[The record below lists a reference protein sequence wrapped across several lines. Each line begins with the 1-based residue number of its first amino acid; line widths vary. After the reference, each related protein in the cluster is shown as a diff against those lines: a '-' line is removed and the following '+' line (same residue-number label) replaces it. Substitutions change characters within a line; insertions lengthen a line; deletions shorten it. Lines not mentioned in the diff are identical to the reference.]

1 MRKKSLFFAF
11 PVFFL
16 LKKIQ
21 LQFIVSP
28 TVWTTPGNTAMKKH
42 KRHSFT
48 LIELLAVIGLL
59 ALLIGIFTP
68 AFSRMMQGS
77 QVDQTSSKF
86 KTGMEVAQAKAVASR
101 KYVAMIIPSV
111 ASEAD
116 PQFRPYCNGGYRL
129 AYVKR
134 DGNEYVFDSWVPGQQ
149 WSNMVDGA
157 MLVRILRRKDWY
169 NTAGDNDSGV
179 KGLNTKPED
188 AATATVNLA
197 SESDDKL
204 TGYDILTEVTVP
216 SEGISDED
224 DIKLIGSE
232 NLRAIVFTPFGGC
245 AGGDEPLLL
254 FFTEALLNDGT
265 YAYSNMDNFLVLK
278 LNPITGKVVYLS
290 MEDGDE

>member
-1 MRKKSLFFAF
+1 
-11 PVFFL
+11 
-16 LKKIQ
+16 
-21 LQFIVSP
+21 
-28 TVWTTPGNTAMKKH
+28 MKKY
-42 KRHSFT
+42 RIHSFT

-68 AFSRMMQGS
+68 AFSRMMQGN
-77 QVDQTSSKF
+77 QVDQMSSKF

-101 KYVAMIIPSV
+101 KYVAMIIPTV

-116 PQFRPYCNGGYRL
+116 PRLRPYCNGGYRL

-169 NTAGDNDSGV
+169 NKAGDDESGV
-179 KGLNTKPED
+179 KGLVTDPADDATGAVSLAGNTGE
-188 AATATVNLA
+188 A
-197 SESDDKL
+197 L
-204 TGYDILTEVTVP
+204 TGYGCLTTIMIPEEIHDAGT
-216 SEGISDED
+216 D
-224 DIKLIGSE
+224 DIVLLGIDGSE
-232 NLRAIVFTPFGGC
+232 TNERYKSQARAIVFTPFGGC
-245 AGGDEPLLL
+245 AGSDEPLLF
-254 FFTEALLNDGT
+254 FFTEASVSNDE
-265 YAYSNMDNFLVLK
+265 YSYSNSDNFLVLK